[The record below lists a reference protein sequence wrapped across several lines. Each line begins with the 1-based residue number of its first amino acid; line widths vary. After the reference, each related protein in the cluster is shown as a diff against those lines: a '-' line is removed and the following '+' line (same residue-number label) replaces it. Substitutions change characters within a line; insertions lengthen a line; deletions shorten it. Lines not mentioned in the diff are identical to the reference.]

1 MAFLKIGEKD
11 QDGRQK
17 RIEHTGPYLR
27 ASRTGGLSLRAQT
40 RVAGVN
46 LTGNTRHGLR
56 VSTRLAKNTQ
66 VAFQNGRFVLRG
78 RYGSDAAK
86 LNLSKSGITVSS
98 KTPIGTLNWVRPAR
112 SSAKIAGLQFRGQ
125 NALTIHAI
133 YAVFAIFAGILRV
146 LGGLLRGLGGLFTG
160 VGRWMA
166 ANRARR
172 ELAEEE
178 AARPRFDLEAV
189 RSQGE
194 RILATQEA
202 ALAQWPARDHL
213 AALGYGLLVLGRGHT
228 RWSLSR
234 GLEETRSAA
243 ETALLMDLDAAAE
256 HWEHWLSRQPPD
268 PYEAVIGIMVMLA
281 QALTQSPQ
289 LITHPELRGEILLA
303 LDDAC
308 LRDGPKT
315 LLQEAMLDLIA
326 EAMAV
331 EVVLEGE
338 A

>member
-1 MAFLKIGEKD
+1 MSFLKIGEKD
-11 QDGRQK
+11 RDGRQK
-17 RIEHTGPYLR
+17 RIEHTGPFLR

-40 RVAGVN
+40 RLAGIN

-78 RYGSDAAK
+78 RYGSDAARI
-86 LNLSKSGITVSS
+86 NLSKSGITVSS
-98 KTPIGTLNWVRPAR
+98 KTPIGALNWVRPAR
-112 SSAKIAGLQFRGQ
+112 SSAKIAGVQFRGHD
-125 NALTIHAI
+125 ALIIHAV
-133 YAVFAIFAGILRV
+133 YAVFASIFWL
-146 LGGLLRGLGGLFTG
+146 LGGVLKLLGGVFVGIGRGL
-160 VGRWMA
+160 A

-189 RSQGE
+189 RSRGE
-194 RILATQEA
+194 EILAAQNIR
-202 ALAQWPARDHL
+202 LAEWLARDQL
-213 AALGYGLLVLGRGHT
+213 SALSFAVLVLGRGIA
-228 RWSLSR
+228 RRSFA
-234 GLEETRSAA
+234 GAPEETGFAA
-243 ETALLMDLDAAAE
+243 ETALLRDLDAAAE
-256 HWEHWLSRQPPD
+256 HWEHWLGQEPPD
-268 PYEAVIGIMVMLA
+268 AYEAVVGIMVILA
-281 QALTQSPQ
+281 QHLAQKSP
-289 LITHPELRGEILLA
+289 LIADPELRGEILLA

-315 LLQEAMLDLIA
+315 LLQEAMLDLIV

-331 EVVLEGE
+331 DVVLEGE